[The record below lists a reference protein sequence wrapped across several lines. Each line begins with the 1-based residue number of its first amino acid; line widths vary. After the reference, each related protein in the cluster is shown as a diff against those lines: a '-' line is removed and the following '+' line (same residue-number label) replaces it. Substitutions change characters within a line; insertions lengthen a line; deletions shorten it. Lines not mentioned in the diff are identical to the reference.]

1 MLIRTIIFL
10 AVANSNPQQSDSDNL
25 FIPIFSR
32 RLNDTL
38 TSVYTKSISS
48 CHRMRNELEVDPI
61 GLIVDLY
68 SQAVKKNDT
77 VIPLGKV
84 DFKLLSTQRIL
95 TKQVGSRS

>member
-1 MLIRTIIFL
+1 
-10 AVANSNPQQSDSDNL
+10 
-25 FIPIFSR
+25 
-32 RLNDTL
+32 
-38 TSVYTKSISS
+38 
-48 CHRMRNELEVDPI
+48 MRNELEVDPI